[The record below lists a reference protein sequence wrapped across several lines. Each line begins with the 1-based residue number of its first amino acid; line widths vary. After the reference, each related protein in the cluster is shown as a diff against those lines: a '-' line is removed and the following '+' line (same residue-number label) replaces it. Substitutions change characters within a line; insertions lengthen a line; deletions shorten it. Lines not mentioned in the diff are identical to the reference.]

1 MDRMHDKL
9 AQYRKAYQE
18 LTLCLQ
24 RLNVMGMNQ
33 PYRSYFQTFEKDL
46 AHQELI
52 LNAVMGLA
60 QPPALIFM
68 SYERPSNGFR
78 DDEGLGAKVPIPPYL
93 EHFNVSRDYQE
104 DRDE

>member
-9 AQYRKAYQE
+9 VQYRKAYQE

-33 PYRSYFQTFEKDL
+33 PYRSYFQAFERDL
-46 AHQELI
+46 GQQELI

-60 QPPALIFM
+60 QPPAMIFM

-78 DDEGLGAKVPIPPYL
+78 NDEELGVKVPIPAYL
-93 EHFNVSRDYQE
+93 EQFNVSNDYQE